1 MRRMTSSR
9 SAATRA
15 TTSTTTPAKIKTDR
29 TGPSPPSPRPAT
41 TTTTRTRRRTRTRN
55 RPRATPRTNPAPRRR
70 TRTKTRKP
78 TTTRKIGGRVTRTG
92 LGAEAPAG
100 TTTQGIR
107 LGVNR
112 SHSAMG
118 LPVASGSATA
128 GTGAGLRRALA
139 TVPVLAAAVTWSRCA
154 AVDRRRPGAIS
165 AIGEIAE
172 ARPRCPAARRPSALV
187 GTTAGDAGDAV
198 DPRTALE
205 GIPRVR
211 PRATS
216 TAIGT
221 HTATE
226 GGTRPGPN
234 ETVSPPNEI
243 VSHPLVAAI
252 ACVGHPR
259 RVAHPRR
266 RRPALIATP
275 RLPWTRPPRFSSP
288 DPRSTSCAASAPTAP
303 GRARARTWTAH
314 SKPCAKHAAPSFASG
329 SGAAGTR
336 LASSRVARRRRSQ
349 TPTQT
354 KDRRTPSSDSST
366 NATKSWNARIR
377 WGSYPTAR
385 RRARSGARTSTRAA
399 TGACRR
405 RGSATSRR

>member
-29 TGPSPPSPRPAT
+29 TGPSPPNPRPAT
-41 TTTTRTRRRTRTRN
+41 TTTPRRRTRTRN

-92 LGAEAPAG
+92 PGAEAPAG

-112 SHSAMG
+112 SHNAMV

-128 GTGAGLRRALA
+128 GTGARLRRALA
-139 TVPVLAAAVTWSRCA
+139 TVLAAAVTWSRCA

-172 ARPRCPAARRPSALV
+172 ARPRCPAARRPSAPA

-211 PRATS
+211 PLATS
-216 TAIGT
+216 AAIGT

-226 GGTRPGPN
+226 EALRPD
-234 ETVSPPNEI
+234 PNEI
-243 VSHPLVAAI
+243 VSHPPAAAI

-314 SKPCAKHAAPSFASG
+314 SKPCAKHAAPSSASG

-336 LASSRVARRRRSQ
+336 LASSRVARRRRSP
-349 TPTQT
+349 TPTPT